1 MCDISGASSISIA
14 VELPSAIMIAGLRV
28 GAALVGRAP
37 TLAWRAST
45 GGEGDGDKSLDF
57 HRDKISDFH
66 TIPSTDMQLD
76 VVNSKGLVAGVLI

>member
-1 MCDISGASSISIA
+1 
-14 VELPSAIMIAGLRV
+14 MIAGLRV

-45 GGEGDGDKSLDF
+45 GEGDGDKSRDF